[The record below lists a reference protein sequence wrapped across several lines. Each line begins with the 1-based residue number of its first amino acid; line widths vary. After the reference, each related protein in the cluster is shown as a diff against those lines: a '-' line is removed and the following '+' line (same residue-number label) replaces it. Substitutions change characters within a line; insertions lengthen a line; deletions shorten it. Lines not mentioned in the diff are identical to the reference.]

1 MGIKSI
7 VSRDLYEIGFEIKNT
22 LYKKMSPNLSGKVC
36 VVTGGSQG
44 IGKGIALKLGEAGA
58 IVYITGRNK
67 TNLEKAAKEVKERG
81 AQSSIP
87 LQVDHSNDDEVI
99 KMF

>member
-1 MGIKSI
+1 MI
-7 VSRDLYEIGFEIKNT
+7 
-22 LYKKMSPNLSGKVC
+22 PNLSGKVC

-44 IGKGIALKLGEAGA
+44 IGKGIALQLGEAGA

-87 LQVDHSNDDEVI
+87 LQGKVYAPKYITYS
-99 KMF
+99 

>member
-1 MGIKSI
+1 
-7 VSRDLYEIGFEIKNT
+7 
-22 LYKKMSPNLSGKVC
+22 MSPNLSGKVC

-44 IGKGIALKLGEAGA
+44 IGKGIALQLGEAGA

-87 LQVDHSNDDEVI
+87 LQGKVQAPKYIAYSQNINRVPDHHIANLFDS
-99 KMF
+99 FF

>member
-1 MGIKSI
+1 
-7 VSRDLYEIGFEIKNT
+7 
-22 LYKKMSPNLSGKVC
+22 MSPNLSGKVC

-44 IGKGIALKLGEAGA
+44 IGKGIALQLGEAGA

-87 LQVDHSNDDEVI
+87 LQGKVQAPKYIAYSQNINRVPDHHIANLFDSFLSGPF
-99 KMF
+99 K